1 MVRSVHDVTPL
12 PPASPLTVD
21 VPVDRLALVA
31 LRGEARRLDMPVAR
45 LASDLLEAIG
55 RRGLTAMILSR

>member
-45 LASDLLEAIG
+45 LASDLL
-55 RRGLTAMILSR
+55 